1 MGVKLRDYVTE
12 EKMKMTPEEVRA
24 FLYSFFDVPKK
35 EQQALEKKRKLANKT
50 HVRDTIKLN
59 QNSFDKIN
67 RVN

>member
-35 EQQALEKKRKLANKT
+35 EQQVLEKKRKLANSA
-50 HVRDTIKLN
+50 HEQDTMNLN
-59 QNSFDKIN
+59 KNSFDKIN